1 MLRSMTR
8 TSRLVGLLFLAM
20 VVATVMTVVSNGHPA
35 ELLQRLHTL
44 LSDFVH

>member
-1 MLRSMTR
+1 
-8 TSRLVGLLFLAM
+8 
-20 VVATVMTVVSNGHPA
+20 MTVVSNGHPA